1 LKNKLTTNLEEEDV
15 LELPTSNESNKV
27 KEEAT
32 NVDVDMK
39 KNTNERIVR
48 EMRKSESWFNPQATK
63 TVD

>member
-1 LKNKLTTNLEEEDV
+1 LRTNLEEEDV